1 MNMIPLFNSDSLSAQ
16 RIVLFSVSR
25 IPSSATIKQIKEFDS
40 LYNEFVNLG
49 INDIYCLTLNEELL
63 YNMLLPKLSNKIKF
77 VSGIEQVIDLFNKR
91 GNIEFLKQY
100 WHFVSILDNFRIEQY
115 NEQPFKEKLGTDT
128 NVSFYS
134 EISPRKLLTQLTQN

>member
-1 MNMIPLFNSDSLSAQ
+1 MIPLFNSDSLSAQ

-49 INDIYCLTLNEELL
+49 IDDIYCLTLNEELL

-100 WHFVSILDNFRIEQY
+100 WHFVSILDNYRIEQY

>member
-1 MNMIPLFNSDSLSAQ
+1 MIPLFNSDSLSAQ